1 MLHQLKCYLPS
12 LLQSAFPF
20 PLIPGDE
27 NVMEAILKERLREFF
42 FEGKRW
48 YDLRRFG
55 NQYVLK
61 YTTAQESRL
70 LWPINEDALTN
81 NPALKQTPGY

>member
-1 MLHQLKCYLPS
+1 
-12 LLQSAFPF
+12 
-20 PLIPGDE
+20 
-27 NVMEAILKERLREFF
+27 
-42 FEGKRW
+42 
-48 YDLRRFG
+48 LRRFG